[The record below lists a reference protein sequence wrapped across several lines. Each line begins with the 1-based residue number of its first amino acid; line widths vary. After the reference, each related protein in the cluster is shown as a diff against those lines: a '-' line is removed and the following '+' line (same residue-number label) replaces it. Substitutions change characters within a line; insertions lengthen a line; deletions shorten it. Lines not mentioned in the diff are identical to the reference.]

1 MAVSILPLVV
11 RKTEHTAAQETVVVF
26 TATFSPTALVEP
38 FHVQAEPA
46 VILGIVS
53 AIAEGTRKSPRA
65 LLPLLFVQFARG
77 HGINVHV
84 PQDRDELDV
93 VNRLY
98 SQEGHGVL
106 GFDSR
111 GECVLRS
118 NRSGPISMEELSSM
132 QVTPLFEQARRKAVA
147 WLSL

>member
-1 MAVSILPLVV
+1 MAVSILPLV
-11 RKTEHTAAQETVVVF
+11 RRADQTAPQETTVVF
-26 TATFSPTALVEP
+26 ATTFSPATLVEP
-38 FHVQAEPA
+38 FQVQAAPA
-46 VILGIVS
+46 TILGIVS
-53 AIAEGTRKSPRA
+53 AIADSTRKSPRA
-65 LLPLLFVQFARG
+65 LLPLLFVQFSRG

-118 NRSGPISMEELSSM
+118 NRSGTISLEELSSM
-132 QVTPLFEQARRKAVA
+132 QATPLFEQARRKAVA